1 MFFLS
6 AGCYFLIITIF
17 FFSDNRANELAE
29 LKETKAY
36 YQAQIDKTR
45 KEVEEIRINTA
56 SLEKIAR
63 EKYMMKKDNEELFI
77 IPVSD
82 YKIIFFSYTIF
93 CFSSRFTCTK
103 RVPWTPEPTPSESI
117 NPFLYPYDDQ
127 ADRQLITNR
136 Q

>member
-1 MFFLS
+1 MPILS
-6 AGCYFLIITIF
+6 QLPSWLKNKYFLAIVF
-17 FFSDNRANELAE
+17 FVSWMLFFDHNDLFLQRNRANELAE

-77 IPVSD
+77 
-82 YKIIFFSYTIF
+82 
-93 CFSSRFTCTK
+93 
-103 RVPWTPEPTPSESI
+103 VPASNSK
-117 NPFLYPYDDQ
+117 
-127 ADRQLITNR
+127 
-136 Q
+136 